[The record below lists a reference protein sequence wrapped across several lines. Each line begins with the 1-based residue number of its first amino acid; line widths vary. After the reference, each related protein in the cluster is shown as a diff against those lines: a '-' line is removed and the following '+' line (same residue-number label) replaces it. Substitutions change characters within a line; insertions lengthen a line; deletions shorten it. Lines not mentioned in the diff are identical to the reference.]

1 MERRGN
7 CGVRCE
13 CTAEPGNTRRAP
25 QIVGA
30 RGGQASTQL
39 DSVPARGAR
48 GSRAHGDRGWALRP
62 PRAEV
67 SLSPRRT
74 PAPWRDCP
82 LTERVGRRRRP
93 PSRRWAPA
101 LRYWSPT
108 TEEDECDAHEK
119 ENVIEGPSQPPTSG
133 LSVSPP
139 QQANLAR
146 SCVEGGFP
154 SSARVLHARRTG
166 ADRPGYLHNR
176 SVIRRVA
183 RPARGLVVALCDVLG
198 GGPGPSLGFRARGTG
213 NGNRE
218 NAYVRESRMGQRT
231 ARESDTKQQQQN
243 NKKQR
248 GMKGA
253 GPQDP
258 DKSEAELENSDRAL
272 GTDGSAVL
280 VSRRVRAWMKD
291 AMCRGDL

>member
-1 MERRGN
+1 M
-7 CGVRCE
+7 
-13 CTAEPGNTRRAP
+13 
-25 QIVGA
+25 
-30 RGGQASTQL
+30 
-39 DSVPARGAR
+39 
-48 GSRAHGDRGWALRP
+48 
-62 PRAEV
+62 
-67 SLSPRRT
+67 
-74 PAPWRDCP
+74 
-82 LTERVGRRRRP
+82 
-93 PSRRWAPA
+93 
-101 LRYWSPT
+101 
-108 TEEDECDAHEK
+108 
-119 ENVIEGPSQPPTSG
+119 
-133 LSVSPP
+133 
-139 QQANLAR
+139 
-146 SCVEGGFP
+146 
-154 SSARVLHARRTG
+154 
-166 ADRPGYLHNR
+166 HNR

-183 RPARGLVVALCDVLG
+183 RPTRGLAVALCDVLG

-231 ARESDTKQQQQN
+231 ARESDTKQQQQK

>member
-1 MERRGN
+1 M
-7 CGVRCE
+7 
-13 CTAEPGNTRRAP
+13 
-25 QIVGA
+25 
-30 RGGQASTQL
+30 
-39 DSVPARGAR
+39 
-48 GSRAHGDRGWALRP
+48 
-62 PRAEV
+62 
-67 SLSPRRT
+67 
-74 PAPWRDCP
+74 
-82 LTERVGRRRRP
+82 
-93 PSRRWAPA
+93 
-101 LRYWSPT
+101 
-108 TEEDECDAHEK
+108 
-119 ENVIEGPSQPPTSG
+119 
-133 LSVSPP
+133 
-139 QQANLAR
+139 
-146 SCVEGGFP
+146 
-154 SSARVLHARRTG
+154 
-166 ADRPGYLHNR
+166 HNR

-183 RPARGLVVALCDVLG
+183 RPAHGLAVALCDVLG

-231 ARESDTKQQQQN
+231 ARESDTKQQQQK

-272 GTDGSAVL
+272 GTDGSVVL